1 MSSSSPP
8 HPWISQPTPL
18 LVVLSGPSGAG
29 KDSILRRLKELRPSL
44 YRVVTA
50 TTRPRRQD
58 ERDGIDYHFLSPERF
73 EGMIAEGEFLEH
85 ARVYNHWY
93 GVPKAQV
100 RDALNKGQDVAL
112 RIDVQGAAT
121 IRKVA
126 PQGVFIFIAPPS
138 QEELEKRLR
147 ERRTESAAD
156 LALRLKIAEEEM
168 KQLSLFDYLVV
179 NHRDRMDEAV
189 EQIQAILEAER
200 CRIPPRAVKL

>member
-1 MSSSSPP
+1 MSSPSPP
-8 HPWISQPTPL
+8 RPWISQPTPL

-100 RDALNKGQDVAL
+100 RDALNKGQDVVL
-112 RIDVQGAAT
+112 RTDVQGAAT

-168 KQLSLFDYLVV
+168 KQLTLFGYLVV

>member
-8 HPWISQPTPL
+8 HSWISQPTPL

-112 RIDVQGAAT
+112 RTDVQGAAT

-126 PQGVFIFIAPPS
+126 PQGVFILIAPPS

-147 ERRTESAAD
+147 ERKTESAAD
-156 LALRLKIAEEEM
+156 LALRLRIAEEEM

-179 NHRDRMDEAV
+179 NHRDKIEEAV